1 MIHYESGS
9 SLYGAGMSAS
19 HPAAAKFWEA
29 DAALLDTCATIK
41 TRRFCHECLHP
52 IPSSRERDD
61 THQGR
66 GGTRSQLL
74 EDPDEINCMRCRRH
88 DGDEHMILC
97 DGCDSGYHTF
107 CLDPPLKS
115 IPEGDWL
122 CPHCVPNYV
131 APRLTRPLAIP
142 ADGITDTESA
152 TEHRIRCPLSAADQK
167 EIELVVLQLT
177 TTVQRA
183 AWRESLSIGDTCA
196 CIDVNRVWY
205 EARVV
210 GVRGGGMPE
219 QYAGNATPGRYLV
232 PHSIDTVARRR
243 GSSRQLLIHF
253 AGWHRQ
259 WDEWVSCFSD
269 RIQPAG
275 TQCLKQSHSTTQPQ
289 VSNGSTPGVSR
300 SARGLFAAG
309 RLAEVLNKQRCERT
323 PVFEPE
329 GLALEAELIAEEQWV
344 EYRRHL
350 CVHAQ
355 VEAVVGVLVRTVEQN
370 HRDEQRLQ
378 MADNAVSVAQA
389 LQAQRAAE
397 MKRRQTKREEQ
408 QRMKLEAAQKRQEQ
422 KISRLVA
429 SALKR
434 LVDQVAAHARN
445 ETIVTQRVAREQERA
460 RKRLLDAARRQAQ
473 QQRQQ
478 EAAILRTVRSVLIDA
493 VAEVEKRA
501 RQEAEVFGV
510 LHSLVQQVEKT
521 LVKQPTLAFALSSG
535 WLRVGQ
541 WLDVLWQE
549 EQQAEGPRAQLNDAA
564 ATSGPPQWYT
574 AKILGLPPLPV
585 LRSSE
590 WHCAVTLSYPV
601 SDTEYQEENLHSWEE
616 IKHIE
621 CRLKT
626 DTVNN
631 SFGEV
636 KKKRRK
642 RTMMD
647 VEQSSAECNQHVVQ
661 PCESPS
667 KMDSAGELV
676 TITAT
681 AHLLLL
687 DELRVL
693 RRRYETMQAEL
704 HVRCATSFNHGP
716 LLFLIVPTTA

>member
-1 MIHYESGS
+1 
-9 SLYGAGMSAS
+9 MSAS

-29 DAALLDTCATIK
+29 DAVPVDTCAIIK
-41 TRRFCHECLHP
+41 THRFCYECLHP
-52 IPSSRERDD
+52 IPSSRGRND
-61 THQGR
+61 THQR
-66 GGTRSQLL
+66 RSGARSL
-74 EDPDEINCMRCRRH
+74 EDPDEIRCMRCRRL
-88 DGDEHMILC
+88 DDDEQMILC

-122 CPHCVPNYV
+122 CPHCVPKYV
-131 APRLTRPLAIP
+131 ASRLTRIR
-142 ADGITDTESA
+142 ADGVTDAESA
-152 TEHRIRCPLSAADQK
+152 AEHRIRCPLSDADQK

-177 TTVQRA
+177 TSVQRA
-183 AWRESLSIGDTCA
+183 AWRESLLIGDTCA

-210 GVRGGGMPE
+210 GLRGGGVPE
-219 QYAGNATPGRYLV
+219 QYTGNATPGRYLV

-275 TQCLKQSHSTTQPQ
+275 TQCLKQSHNTTQPK
-289 VSNGSTPGVSR
+289 VSNGSTAGVSR
-300 SARGLFAAG
+300 SAREQFAAG
-309 RLAEVLNKQRCERT
+309 RLAKVLHKQRSARI
-323 PVFEPE
+323 PAFEPE

-344 EYRRHL
+344 EYRQYL
-350 CVHAQ
+350 GVHAQ

-370 HRDEQRLQ
+370 YREEQRLQ
-378 MADNAVSVAQA
+378 TAHDAVAVAKA

-397 MKRRQTKREEQ
+397 MKRRQTNREKRQ
-408 QRMKLEAAQKRQEQ
+408 QLKLEAAQKRQEQ
-422 KISRLVA
+422 KILRLVA

-434 LVDQVAAHARN
+434 LVDQVAANERN
-445 ETIVTQRVAREQERA
+445 EAIATQRVAREQEHA
-460 RKRLLDAARRQAQ
+460 QKRLLIAARRQAQ

-478 EAAILRTVRSVLIDA
+478 AAASLRAVRSVLIDA

-510 LHSLVQQVEKT
+510 LQSVVQQVEKT
-521 LVKQPTLAFALSSG
+521 LIQQPTLAFALSSG

-541 WLDVLWQE
+541 WLDVLWE
-549 EQQAEGPRAQLNDAA
+549 EEPQAEGPPAQPTAAA
-564 ATSGPPQWYT
+564 ATSSPPQWYK
-574 AKILGLPPLPV
+574 AKILGLPPMSV

-601 SDTEYQEENLHSWEE
+601 NDSEYQEENLYSWEE
-616 IKHIE
+616 IKCIE
-621 CRLKT
+621 CRLHT
-626 DTVNN
+626 PAESDTVSN
-631 SFGEV
+631 SFGDV

-642 RTMMD
+642 RTIKD
-647 VEQSSAECNQHVVQ
+647 VDQSSAEWNRHVVQ
-661 PCESPS
+661 TWER
-667 KMDSAGELV
+667 MDLAGELV

-681 AHLLLL
+681 AHVLLL

-693 RRRYETMQAEL
+693 RRHYDMMQAEL
-704 HVRCATSFNHGP
+704 HVRCATSLITAHLSSLSLQP
-716 LLFLIVPTTA
+716 LSKPY